1 MVTGQDWS
9 NVFPLSCG
17 LAGFGAEVKAAGTR
31 VAGEAGV
38 RIWSTEDR
46 AMNGAPCC
54 CKAYSLC
61 IIWSAP
67 TQLFQMHFCYMPA
80 CFCSTIWSYSLATDP
95 LRGSTIIITAK
106 VIN

>member
-1 MVTGQDWS
+1 MVTGQHLF

-31 VAGEAGV
+31 VAGDAGV
-38 RIWSTEDR
+38 RIWSIVGR
-46 AMNGAPCC
+46 AMNGASCC

-67 TQLFQMHFCYMPA
+67 TQLF
-80 CFCSTIWSYSLATDP
+80 
-95 LRGSTIIITAK
+95 
-106 VIN
+106 